1 MRRPLVDNNGGGQEM
16 SPVSTVPNARDIWDE
31 ALSAIQ
37 GRIARQ
43 SFDNWFRPL
52 SLESIEGSRIKI
64 LLPNRFFKEWFEDH
78 YLAILKTVLED
89 LMFSSVEVIL
99 RVPEQE
105 NQAGIDTKVERSA
118 KRPIRRHRNEA
129 TFLNPKYTF
138 ETFVVGSSNQFV
150 HAGCLAVGEQLSKA
164 YNPLF
169 IYGGVGL
176 GKTHLLHAIGHLV
189 LRRNGRLRL
198 SYVSSEKFTNDLINA
213 IRFDS
218 TVEFRNRYRSLDLLL
233 IDDIQFIA
241 GKERTQE
248 EFFHTFNE
256 LYDSTK
262 QIVISSDSL
271 PREIPTLEERLR
283 SRFEWGLIA
292 DIQPPDLETKA
303 AILRKKAQA
312 EAVRLPDEVSL
323 FIAKNVQ
330 SNIRELEGSLVR
342 LIAYASLTGREISL
356 ELAQETLK
364 ELNAERAKVI
374 TLGAIQRAVA
384 DFFRVKVEDLKSK
397 DRNQGIVLPRQ
408 VAMYLSRTMTASSLP
423 AIGEAFG
430 GKDHTTVI
438 HSCEKIKRRLAGDD
452 GFRRQI
458 ESLTQ
463 AIAS

>member
-1 MRRPLVDNNGGGQEM
+1 MDNNGGGQEM
-16 SPVSTVPNARDIWDE
+16 SPVSTVPNAREIWDE

-138 ETFVVGSSNQFV
+138 ETFVVGRSNQFV

-342 LIAYASLTGREISL
+342 LIAYASLTDR
-356 ELAQETLK
+356 
-364 ELNAERAKVI
+364 
-374 TLGAIQRAVA
+374 
-384 DFFRVKVEDLKSK
+384 KS
-397 DRNQGIVLPRQ
+397 V
-408 VAMYLSRTMTASSLP
+408 V
-423 AIGEAFG
+423 
-430 GKDHTTVI
+430 
-438 HSCEKIKRRLAGDD
+438 
-452 GFRRQI
+452 
-458 ESLTQ
+458 
-463 AIAS
+463 

>member
-1 MRRPLVDNNGGGQEM
+1 VDNAGRDVQVTPGR
-16 SPVSTVPNARDIWDE
+16 SVSNARELWDA

-37 GRIARQ
+37 DRVPRQ
-43 SFDNWFRPL
+43 SYETWFRPL
-52 SLESIEGSRIKI
+52 ALDSIQDSRVNIV
-64 LLPNRFFKEWFEDH
+64 LPSRFFKEWFENH
-78 YLAILKTVLED
+78 YTGLLTSVLED
-89 LMFSSVEVIL
+89 LMFSKVDVSLQVQ
-99 RVPEQE
+99 EQE
-105 NQAGIDTKVERSA
+105 TPSGSDTRGEA
-118 KRPIRRHRNEA
+118 AARRATRRARND
-129 TFLNPKYTF
+129 TPFLNPKYTF
-138 ETFVVGSSNQFV
+138 DTFVVGRSNQFV
-150 HAGCLAVGEQLSKA
+150 HAGCLAVAEQLSKA

-176 GKTHLLHAIGHLV
+176 GKTHLLHAIGHLAMTQ
-189 LRRNGRLRL
+189 NGRLRL

-248 EFFHTFNE
+248 EFFHTFND
-256 LYDSTK
+256 LYDSAK

-312 EAVRLPDEVSL
+312 ESMRLPDEVSL

-342 LIAYASLTGREISL
+342 LIAYAALTGREITL
-356 ELAQETLK
+356 ELAQETLRD
-364 ELNAERAKVI
+364 LNAERAKVV
-374 TLGAIQRAVA
+374 TLAAIQRAVA
-384 DFFRVKVEDLKSK
+384 DVYQVKVEDLKSK
-397 DRNQGIVLPRQ
+397 DRNHGIVLPRQ
-408 VAMYLSRTMTASSLP
+408 VAMYLSRTLTAASLP

-430 GKDHTTVI
+430 GRDHTTVL
-438 HSCEKIKRRLAGDD
+438 HACDKIKRQLGEDEP
-452 GFRRQI
+452 FRRKI
-458 ESLTQ
+458 ETLSQ
-463 AIAS
+463 KIAS